1 MKAVSATTVTPGHNS
16 ASAPNTI
23 AARPRS
29 KNSHQWW
36 RTEAAI
42 SSASISTSTCAG
54 DLELGAVYG
63 QVVGLQKSLEMVDGP
78 FDNNAEGRVYSV
90 EDAGDA
96 RKPSTCW
103 ITAASLTMR

>member
-29 KNSHQWW
+29 RNSHQWW

-42 SSASISTSTCAG
+42 SSASISTSTYAG
-54 DLELGAVYG
+54 DLELGAVYR
-63 QVVGLQKSLEMVDGP
+63 QVVGPPNSLEMGLGNGNVQRFP
-78 FDNNAEGRVYSV
+78 PPYAEGRVYSV
-90 EDAGDA
+90 EDADDA
-96 RKPSTCW
+96 RKP
-103 ITAASLTMR
+103 